1 MDLGKSS
8 DCLGCLSIYFGSSS
22 IYLGLLSIYLGSFFP
37 QRVASGYELL
47 AHGDVGYD
55 LLALGKVHPLQVR
68 GDIERRLPQLLETS
82 RDKVLE
88 NWVTR
93 RSFDPGGAHDV

>member
-8 DCLGCLSIYFGSSS
+8 DCLGCLSIYLGSSS

-55 LLALGKVHPLQVR
+55 LTALGKVKPLQ
-68 GDIERRLPQLLETS
+68 P
-82 RDKVLE
+82 
-88 NWVTR
+88 
-93 RSFDPGGAHDV
+93 

>member
-1 MDLGKSS
+1 MVGYVELGE
-8 DCLGCLSIYFGSSS
+8 SS
-22 IYLGLLSIYLGSFFP
+22 IYLGCFSFYLGSFCP
-37 QRVASGYELL
+37 QRVASGYLLL

-82 RDKVLE
+82 RNKMLE
-88 NWVTR
+88 NWVTC
-93 RSFDPGGAHDV
+93 RSFDPSGAPMQRRILRIG